1 MQGVFGIFVKGM
13 DSFVKMRRYLL
24 FIILLING
32 TVSKGQIYKYIG
44 LEDGLNNQKIYHIQ
58 KDRRGYMWF
67 LTQEGVDRYDGKH
80 IKHYTFSDNS
90 MKLDSRIALSWLYM
104 DRKDRLWVI
113 GQKGRIFRYDSQHD
127 KFELAYIHPK
137 LIRNKSQAFLN
148 YGYLDKNDHVWLCYK
163 DTITW
168 YNIRTGTT
176 QDMVMPVHGEITA
189 IEQTEGNHFFI
200 GTGSGLFHVG
210 VEEGKLKLVS
220 DEVVESIVTPV
231 HELYYHAIS
240 KQLFIGGYKDGIL
253 VYDMGESGKI
263 TSCHSPNN
271 VEINRIVSLNAHEL
285 LVATGGKGV
294 YKLDVNTCLSEPYIT
309 ADYSSYNGMN
319 GNNINDIYVDEEER
333 IWLANYP
340 TGITIRN
347 NRYQSYDLIKHSLGN
362 NRSLVNDQVH
372 DVMEDSD
379 GDLWFATSNGI
390 SLYQTGTKEWHSF
403 FSSFDPV
410 PDDENHIFLAL
421 CEVSPGV
428 IWAGGFTS
436 NIYKIEKKGF
446 KISCFSPASIAG
458 IRPDQYIFDIKK
470 DSNGDIWSGGY
481 YNLKRINLET
491 KSVRLYPGVSSIT
504 TILEKDARQMWI
516 GTRMGLY
523 QLDKK
528 SGVYQYIDLPIESL
542 YICALYQ
549 RENGILYIGTRG
561 AGLLVYDSNEGKFI
575 HQYRADNCALISDN
589 IYTILPRQDG
599 SLLMGT
605 ENGITIYSPNEH
617 SFRNWTREQGLM
629 SVNFNAGSATAYSS
643 STLVFGGNDG
653 AIRFPT
659 DIQIPEPHYSRLL
672 LRDFMIAYHP
682 VYPGDDGSPLKQDI
696 DETEQLELAYGQNTF
711 SLDVA
716 SINYDYPSNILY
728 SWKIDGYH
736 KEWSRPSHDN
746 RILVRNLPPGS
757 YTLQIRAISNEEK
770 YKTYETRSIQII
782 ITPPV
787 WASMWAM
794 VGYAILLV
802 LVMIIIFRI
811 IMLHKQ
817 KKISDEKTRFF
828 INTAHD
834 IRTPLTLIKAPLEEV
849 VENHM
854 VTDKALPHINMA
866 LRNVNTLLQLT
877 TNLINF
883 ERIDIYS
890 STLYVSEYELNSYMN
905 DVCATFRKYAE
916 MKHIKFVYESNFD
929 YLNVWFD
936 SDKMG
941 SILKNILSNAL
952 KYTPENGSVCICA
965 YEEGT
970 TWSIEVKD
978 TGIGIPSCEQKKLFR
993 NYFRGSNVVNLK
1005 VTGSGIGL
1013 MLVYKL
1019 VRLHKGKIQIQSAEQ
1034 QGTCVRITFLKGN
1047 KHFHK
1052 AKFISPKEVDE
1063 CPEVTMSG
1071 GAPDLPVMKSPQMNN
1086 SSQRVL
1092 VVEDN
1097 DDLRNYLVDMLAVSY
1112 YVQSCS
1118 NGKDALVII
1127 REFNPD
1133 LVISDIMMPEMSG
1146 DELCSTIKSDIEMSH
1161 IPVILLTALGDEKD
1175 ILGGLEIGADAYITK
1190 PFSVGILKVTIKN
1203 ILANRALL
1211 RQVYNSIEDEEKD
1224 LPANCAN
1231 TLDWKFIASVKECIE
1246 KNMGDPGFNVE
1257 MLSSHHHMSRTSFF
1271 NKLKALTGYAPADY
1285 IRMIRLQHAAQ
1296 LLKQGEH
1303 TVTEVS
1309 DIVGFSDVKY
1319 FREVFKKYYDVSP
1332 SKYAES
1338 GKEGASSTTNFR
1350 NETD

>member
-1 MQGVFGIFVKGM
+1 
-13 DSFVKMRRYLL
+13 MRRLLL
-24 FIILLING
+24 FIFLFINV

-44 LEDGLNNQKIYHIQ
+44 LEDGLNNQKIYYIQ

-80 IKHYTFSDNS
+80 IKHYTFSDDS

-104 DRKDRLWVI
+104 DRRDGLWVI
-113 GQKGRIFRYDSQHD
+113 GQKGRIFKYDSKHD
-127 KFELAYIHPK
+127 KFELTYVHPE

-148 YGYLDKNDHVWLCYK
+148 YGYLDKNDHIWLCYK
-163 DTITW
+163 DTLTW
-168 YNIRTGTT
+168 YNIRTGKILHLAI
-176 QDMVMPVHGEITA
+176 PVHEEITA
-189 IEQTEGNHFFI
+189 IEQTDSNQFFI
-200 GTGSGLFHVG
+200 GTGSGLFRVR
-210 VEEGKLKLVS
+210 VEGEELKLVS
-220 DEVVESIVTPV
+220 DEVVKSIAAPV
-231 HELYYHAIS
+231 HELYYHAVS
-240 KQLFIGGYKDGIL
+240 QQLFVGTYKEGVLI
-253 VYDMGESGKI
+253 YDMVGTGKI
-263 TSCHSPNN
+263 IPCQSPNN
-271 VEINRIVSLNAHEL
+271 VEVNQIVALNAHEL

-294 YKLDVNTCLSEPYIT
+294 YKLDVNTAMSEPYIT

-390 SLYQTGTKEWHSF
+390 SLYQTKTKEWRSF
-403 FSSFDPV
+403 LSSFDPILE
-410 PDDENHIFLAL
+410 DGNHIFLAL

-428 IWAGGFTS
+428 IWAGG
-436 NIYKIEKKGF
+436 
-446 KISCFSPASIAG
+446 
-458 IRPDQYIFDIKK
+458 
-470 DSNGDIWSGGY
+470 Y
-481 YNLKRINLET
+481 YHLKRINLES
-491 KSVRLYPGVSSIT
+491 KSVRLYPGVSSVT

-523 QLDKK
+523 QLDKQ
-528 SGVYQYIDLPIESL
+528 SGIYQYIDLPIESL

-549 RENGILYIGTRG
+549 REDGILYIGTRG
-561 AGLLVYDSNEGKFI
+561 AGLLVYDIDKGKFV
-575 HQYRADNCALISDN
+575 HQYRTDNCALISDN
-589 IYTILPRQDG
+589 IYTILPRQDN
-599 SLLMGT
+599 SFLMGT
-605 ENGITIYSPNEH
+605 ENGITIYSPEEH

-629 SVNFNAGSATAYSS
+629 SVNFNAGSATAYSN

-696 DETEQLELAYGQNTF
+696 DETDRLELAYGQNTF

-736 KEWSRPSHDN
+736 KEWSRPSYDN

-794 VGYAILLV
+794 VGYAILLL

-811 IMLHKQ
+811 AMLHKQ

-854 VTDKALPHINMA
+854 VTDKALPHISMA

-916 MKHIKFVYESNFD
+916 MKHVRFVYESNFD

-936 SDKMG
+936 SDKMS
-941 SILKNILSNAL
+941 SILKNILSNSL
-952 KYTPENGSVCICA
+952 KYTSENGSVCICV
-965 YEEGT
+965 YEEGA
-970 TWSIEVKD
+970 TWNIEVKD
-978 TGIGIPSCEQKKLFR
+978 TGIGIPSCEQKKLFK

-1019 VRLHKGKIQIQSAEQ
+1019 VRLHKGKIQIQSTEQ
-1034 QGTCVRITFLKGN
+1034 QGTCVRITFPKGN

-1063 CPEVTMSG
+1063 CPEATMLG
-1071 GAPDLPVMKSPQMNN
+1071 EAPNLSVMKSPQMNS

-1097 DDLRNYLVDMLAVSY
+1097 DDLRNYLFDMLAVSY
-1112 YVQSCS
+1112 NVQSCS

-1127 REFNPD
+1127 QEFNPD

-1146 DELCSTIKSDIEMSH
+1146 DELCSTIKRDIEMSH
-1161 IPVILLTALGDEKD
+1161 IPVILLTALGDEKNM
-1175 ILGGLEIGADAYITK
+1175 LGGLEIGADAYITK
-1190 PFSVGILKVTIKN
+1190 PFSVGIFKVTVKN

-1211 RQVYNSIEDEEKD
+1211 RQAYNSIEDEEKH
-1224 LPANCAN
+1224 LPANCSN

-1246 KNMGDPGFNVE
+1246 KNMGDLDFTVDI
-1257 MLSSHHHMSRTSFF
+1257 LSSQHHMSRTSFY

-1303 TVTEVS
+1303 TVTEVA

-1338 GKEGASSTTNFR
+1338 GKDVVSSTTNSA
-1350 NETD
+1350 NIE